1 MIGKTIVRALR
12 APGPALAVVLL
23 LTVGGAAP
31 ARAVAQPPRIT
42 FYFGLK
48 RPEAQA
54 RAAFFAVQQPGS
66 PS

>member
-1 MIGKTIVRALR
+1 
-12 APGPALAVVLL
+12 VLL